1 MQSIAS
7 EASSGIGF
15 HRIKA
20 GELQCAIDGLLQ
32 DIGEIEMAFVSPKL
46 LLQLASA
53 YLLKEMIPSAALIGL
68 FGLLN
73 KPGNRYDLQEISYII
88 IIMRFDFSV

>member
-20 GELQCAIDGLLQ
+20 GELQCAIGGLLE
-32 DIGEIEMAFVSPKL
+32 DIGQIDMAFISPKL

-53 YLLKEMIPSAALIGL
+53 FLLKERIPSAALVGL
-68 FGLLN
+68 YGLLN
-73 KPGNRYDLQEISYII
+73 KPGNKYYFIKEYGIY
-88 IIMRFDFSV
+88 

>member
-20 GELQCAIDGLLQ
+20 GDLQCAIDGLLQ

-53 YLLKEMIPSAALIGL
+53 YLLKEMVPSAASIGL

-73 KPGNRYDLQEISYII
+73 KPGNKYDLQENGK
-88 IIMRFDFSV
+88 